1 MKAWAWMLG
10 GLSLWAFHFLGV
22 YLIASVADVVATADD
37 PAWRMAGLG
46 FSLVCVLAG
55 AALGVIA
62 LRRLRRAEGEVAGFR
77 REIAVLGFG
86 VAVVAMIWQALPT
99 LTGH

>member
-1 MKAWAWMLG
+1 MLG
-10 GLSLWAFHFLGV
+10 GLILWAVHFLGV
-22 YLIASVADVVATADD
+22 YAIASLGDVVARADS

-46 FSLVCVLAG
+46 FSLLCVLAG
-55 AALGVIA
+55 MGLGLFA
-62 LRRLRRAEGEVAGFR
+62 LRRLRGARDEVPAFR
-77 REIAVLGFG
+77 RELAVLGFG

>member
-1 MKAWAWMLG
+1 MRAWAWMLG
-10 GLSLWAFHFLGV
+10 GLVLWGLHFLGV

-46 FSLVCVLAG
+46 FSAVCVLGG
-55 AALGVIA
+55 AALGLVA
-62 LRRLRRAEGEVAGFR
+62 LRRLRKAEGEVSGFR
-77 REIAVLGFG
+77 RELAVLGFG

>member
-1 MKAWAWMLG
+1 MRAWAWMLG
-10 GLSLWAFHFLGV
+10 GLILWAAHFLGV
-22 YLIASVADVVATADD
+22 YAIASVADVVATADD

-46 FSLVCVLAG
+46 FSAICVLAG
-55 AALGVIA
+55 VALGLIA
-62 LRRLRRAEGEVAGFR
+62 LRCLRRAEGEVSGFR
-77 REIAVLGFG
+77 RELAVLGFG

>member
-1 MKAWAWMLG
+1 MRAWAWMLG
-10 GLSLWAFHFLGV
+10 GLVLWGVHFLGV

-46 FSLVCVLAG
+46 FSAVCVLAG
-55 AALGVIA
+55 AALGLVA
-62 LRRLRRAEGEVAGFR
+62 LRRLRKAEGEVSGFR
-77 REIAVLGFG
+77 RELAVLGFG

-99 LTGH
+99 LAGH

>member
-1 MKAWAWMLG
+1 MDVG
-10 GLSLWAFHFLGV
+10 GLILWAAHFLGV
-22 YLIASVADVVATADD
+22 YAIASVADVVATADD

-46 FSLVCVLAG
+46 FSAVCVLAG
-55 AALGVIA
+55 VALGLIA
-62 LRRLRRAEGEVAGFR
+62 LRRLRRAEGEVSGFR
-77 REIAVLGFG
+77 RELAALGFG